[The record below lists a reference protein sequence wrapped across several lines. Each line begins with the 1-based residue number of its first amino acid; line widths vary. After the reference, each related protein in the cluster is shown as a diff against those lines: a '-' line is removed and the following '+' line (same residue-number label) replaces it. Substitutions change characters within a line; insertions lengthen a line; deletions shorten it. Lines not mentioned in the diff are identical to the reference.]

1 MRALAI
7 DFAPGRRTP
16 PAAGLV
22 LLAAAVAFA
31 AGIGWHYRGLLLEI
45 ERIEARL
52 DSGDAPRSPR
62 SAARA
67 AAGPVPAQL
76 APELARAQH
85 VVRRL
90 TVPWNELFSAVETAL
105 DENVALL
112 SIQPDPAAARVS
124 VIAEARNASEA
135 LWFARRLSTG
145 GVLADAFL
153 TGHELLRREGAHR
166 PVRFTLSARW
176 LAAEAT
182 AEGVAKGLP

>member
-16 PAAGLV
+16 PVAGLV

-31 AGIGWHYRGLLLEI
+31 AGFGWHYRGLLLEI

-52 DSGDAPRSPR
+52 DSGDAPRFPG
-62 SAARA
+62 RA
-67 AAGPVPAQL
+67 AAAPVPARL
-76 APELARAQH
+76 VPEIARARH

-90 TVPWNELFSAVETAL
+90 TVPWNELFSAVEMAL

-112 SIQPDPAAARVS
+112 SIQPDPATARVS
-124 VIAEARNASEA
+124 VIAEARNANEA

-145 GVLADAFL
+145 GVLDDAFL
-153 TGHELLRREGAHR
+153 TGHELLRREGTHR

-176 LAAEAT
+176 LAAETT
-182 AEGVAKGLP
+182 AEGVTKGLP

>member
-16 PAAGLV
+16 PVAGLV
-22 LLAAAVAFA
+22 LLAAATALA
-31 AGIGWHYRGLLLEI
+31 AGLGWHYRGLLLEI

-52 DSGDAPRSPR
+52 DSGDAPHSPR
-62 SAARA
+62 SPGRA

-76 APELARAQH
+76 APEIARAQD

-90 TVPWNELFSAVETAL
+90 TVPWNELFASVESAVG
-105 DENVALL
+105 ENVALL
-112 SIQPDPAAARVS
+112 SIHPDPAAARVA
-124 VIAEARNASEA
+124 VIAEARNANEA
-135 LWFARRLSTG
+135 LWFAHRLSTG

-176 LAAEAT
+176 LAAETT
-182 AEGVAKGLP
+182 AEGVTKGLP